1 MLSKRLTLVSVMCF
15 LLLIAVAPNVLAQQ
29 DPPQPQMQFALDA
42 LSAEVGQT
50 VTLSDLRRWEFL
62 QTEYGDTSLG
72 CPQEGQVYAQVVTD
86 GYQFLLS
93 FSALL
98 YDIRLSA
105 DGSVVVIC
113 SVVPDS
119 GPTVT
124 PGGPTQI
131 PLPTFTP
138 TVPPPPP
145 TLVPTPV
152 DLLTCPAL
160 APRLQ
165 AGAQGRVIPDSG
177 LNNNVR
183 SRPGL
188 SGTKIGEI
196 ASGGVFTV
204 LSGPLCASGYTWWR
218 VNADGLIGWTAEGES
233 GDYFLEP
240 VGVVTPP
247 PAGRPDISIFNA
259 AEVRELAQL
268 QGQFTAALDWSP
280 VGTTV
285 ALADNGG
292 ILIYDVLALTNPPRR
307 LVTPQPVTSAA
318 FTNDGSQIYA
328 GDATGMVH
336 VIDVASGVILSS
348 FNAHTA
354 PVSALTFSPDGLTLV
369 TSKGDSIPA
378 GTPNAD
384 SSVKFW
390 SAAGQ
395 LSRESTGYTTPVT
408 SLAYSPDALQIAS
421 GDTAGAVY
429 IFDALTGAQQF
440 LLQGHTARVNDVAFS
455 LDGRL
460 LASGGDDGLIQL
472 YDVASSAT
480 IVGVIG
486 TLTETSG
493 RAVFSLDFSPD
504 STLLASAGGTLI
516 APSQDNAIR
525 LWDISGAAIGGVQ
538 VVDLLG
544 HTNVVTSVAF
554 SPDGTALASIS
565 TDGTARFWGVVEL
578 GTGFAELPASG

>member
-1 MLSKRLTLVSVMCF
+1 MLSKRFALVSVICF
-15 LLLIAVAPNVLAQQ
+15 LILIAVVPSVVAQQ
-29 DPPQPQMQFALDA
+29 DPPLQIQFALDA
-42 LSAEVGQT
+42 LSGEVGQT
-50 VTLSDLRRWEFL
+50 VTLDELRRWEFS

-72 CPQEGQVYAQVVTD
+72 CPQDGQVYAQVVTN
-86 GYQFLLS
+86 GFQFLLS
-93 FSALL
+93 YSALL
-98 YDIRLSA
+98 YDIRVSD
-105 DGSVVVIC
+105 DGSIIVIC

-119 GPTVT
+119 GPTIT
-124 PGGPTQI
+124 PGGPTQV

-138 TVPPPPP
+138 TVPPPLP

-196 ASGGVFTV
+196 LSGGVFTV
-204 LSGPLCASGYTWWR
+204 LSGPICASGFTWWR

-240 VGVVTPP
+240 VGAVTPP
-247 PAGRPDISIFNA
+247 PAARPDISIFNA

-268 QGQFTAALDWSP
+268 QGQFTTALDWSP
-280 VGTTV
+280 NGTTV

-292 ILIYDVLALTNPPRR
+292 VLVYDVLALTNPPRR
-307 LVTPQPVTSAA
+307 IVTPQPVSSLA
-318 FTNDGSQIYA
+318 FAGDGSQIFV
-328 GDATGMVH
+328 GDITGTVH
-336 VIDVASGVILSS
+336 IIDFASGVIQSS
-348 FNAHTA
+348 FVAHTA
-354 PVSALTFSPDGLTLV
+354 PVSAMTFSPDGLTLV
-369 TSKGDSIPA
+369 TAKGESVPA
-378 GTPNAD
+378 GTPNTD
-384 SSVKFW
+384 SSIKFW
-390 SAAGQ
+390 TAAGQ

-408 SLAYSPDALQIAS
+408 SIAYSPDALQIAS

-429 IFDALTGAQQF
+429 ILDAVTGAQQF

-455 LDGRL
+455 LDGRF
-460 LASGGDDGLIQL
+460 LASGGDDGVIQL

-480 IVGVIG
+480 VVGVIG
-486 TLTETSG
+486 TLTEVSG

-504 STLLASAGGTLI
+504 STLLASAGGALI
-516 APSQDNAIR
+516 APSQDNAVR
-525 LWDISGAAIGGVQ
+525 LWDITGAAAGGVQ